1 MGFKLS
7 IVLSIVLVAMAG
19 GFKLYY
25 DKSEA
30 EKQAMA
36 TQLQQAMDNQQ
47 LLENAITT
55 QNEQLEKAL
64 AEQKASQE
72 RIQGLTVANNQ
83 ANEKVEDL
91 RNKFARHDLDMLSLR
106 KPGLVEKLV
115 NRGTARAFQ
124 ELKDLTDP
132 DQFDEEDDTAA
143 GPNGRHSLHPTGS
156 TARGGGNH

>member
-47 LLENAITT
+47 RLENAVAT
-55 QNEQLEKAL
+55 QNEQLEKAV
-64 AEQKASQE
+64 AEQKASQV

-106 KPGLVEKLV
+106 KPGLVEKMV
-115 NRGTARAFQ
+115 NRGTARVFQ

-132 DQFDEEDDTAA
+132 DQFDEDDDTVTD
-143 GPNGRHSLHPTGS
+143 PT
-156 TARGGGNH
+156 

>member
-36 TQLQQAMDNQQ
+36 TQLQQSMDNQQ
-47 LLENAITT
+47 RLENAIAT
-55 QNEQLEKAL
+55 QNEQLEKAV
-64 AEQKASQE
+64 AEQKESQV

-106 KPGLVEKLV
+106 KPGLVEKMV
-115 NRGTARAFQ
+115 NRGTARVFQ

-132 DQFDEEDDTAA
+132 DQFDEDDDTVTD
-143 GPNGRHSLHPTGS
+143 PT
-156 TARGGGNH
+156 

>member
-47 LLENAITT
+47 LLENAIAT
-55 QNEQLEKAL
+55 QNEQLEKAV
-64 AEQKASQE
+64 AEQKASQA

-106 KPGLVEKLV
+106 KPGLVEKMV
-115 NRGTARAFQ
+115 NRGTARVFQ

-132 DQFDEEDDTAA
+132 DQFDEDDDITAD
-143 GPNGRHSLHPTGS
+143 PT
-156 TARGGGNH
+156 

>member
-7 IVLSIVLVAMAG
+7 IVLGIAILAMAG

-36 TQLQQAMDNQQ
+36 TQLQQAMDNQL
-47 LLENAITT
+47 LLENAVAT
-55 QNEQLEKAL
+55 QNEELERAL

-72 RIQGLTVANNQ
+72 RIQDLTVANNE

-91 RNKFARHDLDMLSLR
+91 RSKFARHDLDMLSLR

-115 NRGTARAFQ
+115 NRGTARVFQ

-132 DQFDEEDDTAA
+132 DQFDEDDDTAA
-143 GPNGRHSLHPTGS
+143 DPT
-156 TARGGGNH
+156 

>member
-47 LLENAITT
+47 LLENAVAT
-55 QNEQLEKAL
+55 QNEQLEKAV
-64 AEQKASQE
+64 AEQKESQA

-83 ANEKVEDL
+83 ATERVEDL
-91 RNKFARHDLDMLSLR
+91 RNKFAQHDLDMLSLR
-106 KPGLVEKLV
+106 KPGLVEKMV
-115 NRGTARAFQ
+115 NRGTARVFQ

-132 DQFDEEDDTAA
+132 DQFDEDDDTVTD
-143 GPNGRHSLHPTGS
+143 PT
-156 TARGGGNH
+156 

>member
-64 AEQKASQE
+64 AEQKAAQE

-143 GPNGRHSLHPTGS
+143 GPT
-156 TARGGGNH
+156 

>member
-7 IVLSIVLVAMAG
+7 IVLGLALAAMAG

-47 LLENAITT
+47 RLENAIAT
-55 QNEQLEKAL
+55 QNEQLEQAL
-64 AEQKASQE
+64 AEQQASQQ
-72 RIQGLTVANNQ
+72 RIQTLTVANNE

-91 RNKFARHDLDMLSLR
+91 RNKFAKHDLDMLSLR
-106 KPGLVEKLV
+106 KPGLVEKMV
-115 NRGTARAFQ
+115 NRGTARVFQ
-124 ELKDLTDP
+124 ELQDLTDP
-132 DQFDEEDDTAA
+132 NQFDEEDTSDIPAA
-143 GPNGRHSLHPTGS
+143 D
-156 TARGGGNH
+156 

>member
-47 LLENAITT
+47 RLENAVAT
-55 QNEQLEKAL
+55 QNEQLEKAV
-64 AEQKASQE
+64 AEQKESQQ

-106 KPGLVEKLV
+106 KPGLVEKMV
-115 NRGTARAFQ
+115 NRGTARVFQ

-132 DQFDEEDDTAA
+132 DQFDEDDDTVTD
-143 GPNGRHSLHPTGS
+143 PT
-156 TARGGGNH
+156 

>member
-47 LLENAITT
+47 RLENAVAT
-55 QNEQLEKAL
+55 QNEQLEKAV
-64 AEQKASQE
+64 AEQKESQV

-106 KPGLVEKLV
+106 KPGLVEKMV
-115 NRGTARAFQ
+115 NRGTARVFQ
-124 ELKDLTDP
+124 ELKD
-132 DQFDEEDDTAA
+132 
-143 GPNGRHSLHPTGS
+143 
-156 TARGGGNH
+156 

>member
-47 LLENAITT
+47 LLENAIAT
-55 QNEQLEKAL
+55 QNEQLEKAV
-64 AEQKASQE
+64 AEQKASQV

-106 KPGLVEKLV
+106 KPGLVEKMV
-115 NRGTARAFQ
+115 NRGTARVFQ

-132 DQFDEEDDTAA
+132 DQFDEDDDTVTD
-143 GPNGRHSLHPTGS
+143 PT
-156 TARGGGNH
+156 

>member
-47 LLENAITT
+47 LLENAIAT
-55 QNEQLEKAL
+55 QNEQLEKAV
-64 AEQKASQE
+64 AEQKESQA

-106 KPGLVEKLV
+106 KPGLVEKMV
-115 NRGTARAFQ
+115 NRGTARVFQ

-132 DQFDEEDDTAA
+132 DQFDEDDDITAD
-143 GPNGRHSLHPTGS
+143 PT
-156 TARGGGNH
+156 

>member
-36 TQLQQAMDNQQ
+36 TKLKQAMDNQQ
-47 LLENAITT
+47 LLENAIAT
-55 QNEQLEKAL
+55 QNEQLEKAV
-64 AEQKASQE
+64 AEQKESQA

-106 KPGLVEKLV
+106 KPGLVEKMV
-115 NRGTARAFQ
+115 NRGTARVFQ

-132 DQFDEEDDTAA
+132 DQFDEDDDTVTD
-143 GPNGRHSLHPTGS
+143 PT
-156 TARGGGNH
+156 

>member
-47 LLENAITT
+47 LLENAIAT
-55 QNEQLEKAL
+55 QNEQLEKAV
-64 AEQKASQE
+64 AEQKESQA

-106 KPGLVEKLV
+106 KPGLVEKMV
-115 NRGTARAFQ
+115 NRGTARVFQ

-132 DQFDEEDDTAA
+132 DQFDEDDDITAD
-143 GPNGRHSLHPTGS
+143 PS
-156 TARGGGNH
+156 

>member
-47 LLENAITT
+47 RLENAVAT
-55 QNEQLEKAL
+55 QNEQLEKAV
-64 AEQKASQE
+64 AEQKESQA

-106 KPGLVEKLV
+106 KPGLVEKMV
-115 NRGTARAFQ
+115 NRGTARVFQ

-132 DQFDEEDDTAA
+132 DQFDEDNDITAD
-143 GPNGRHSLHPTGS
+143 PT
-156 TARGGGNH
+156 

>member
-47 LLENAITT
+47 RLENAIAT
-55 QNEQLEKAL
+55 QNEQLEKAV

-143 GPNGRHSLHPTGS
+143 GPT
-156 TARGGGNH
+156 